1 MRRSATTFGRLGLV
15 QRWQGLEDVP
25 ADQPPSVVAIGVFDG
40 VHYGHRTVVGKAV
53 AHAHEL
59 GAPCVVISFDPHPS
73 EVVRPGTH
81 PPLLST
87 IDHRC
92 ALLAELGVDA
102 VCVLPFTLELAAM
115 SPEEFVDH
123 VLVERFRALAVV
135 VGENFRFGH
144 RAAGDSETLA
154 DLGAARGFAVDAE
167 PLLAGQGGV
176 WSSTY
181 VRGLVRAG
189 DVASA
194 AYSLGRP
201 HRVEGTVVHGDHRG
215 RDLGYPTANL
225 ATTPH
230 CAVPADGVYAARL
243 IRAPYT
249 AHAVTYP
256 AAVSIGT
263 NPTFDGSERRVEAH
277 VIGDPGP
284 EHPDL
289 DLYGAHVALDFVG
302 RIRGQERFD
311 SVAALVE
318 RMALDVQAARRLLAP
333 PAS

>member
-1 MRRSATTFGRLGLV
+1 MP
-15 QRWQGLEDVP
+15 D
-25 ADQPPSVVAIGVFDG
+25 DQPRSVVAIGVFDG
-40 VHYGHRTVVGKAV
+40 VHYGHRAVVGRGV
-53 AHAHEL
+53 AHAHRL
-59 GAPCVVISFDPHPS
+59 GAPLTVVTFDPHPD

-81 PPLLST
+81 PALLST

-102 VCVLPFTLELAAM
+102 VCILPFTRELAAL
-115 SPEEFVDH
+115 SPEEFVDQ
-123 VLVERFRALAVV
+123 VLVSRFHALAVA

-144 RAAGDSETLA
+144 RAAGDPETLA
-154 DLGAARGFAVDAE
+154 ELGVARDFIVDAE
-167 PLLAGQGGV
+167 PLIAGEGGV

-215 RDLGYPTANL
+215 RELGFPTANL

-230 CAVPADGVYAARL
+230 SAVPADGVYAAHL
-243 IRAPYT
+243 VVAPYT
-249 AHAVTYP
+249 EHAARHP

-263 NPTFDGSERRVEAH
+263 NPTFDGVERRVEAH
-277 VIGDPGP
+277 VTDLHGSQ
-284 EHPDL
+284 DL
-289 DLYGAHVALDFVG
+289 DLYGAHVALDFVE
-302 RIRGQERFD
+302 RIRGQIRFGGAD
-311 SVAALVE
+311 ALTELVE
-318 RMALDVQAARRLLAP
+318 QMSLDVETARRLLTTAP
-333 PAS
+333 

>member
-1 MRRSATTFGRLGLV
+1 
-15 QRWQGLEDVP
+15 VP
-25 ADQPPSVVAIGVFDG
+25 DDQPRSVVAIGVFDG
-40 VHYGHRTVVGKAV
+40 VHYGHRAVVGRGV
-53 AHAHEL
+53 AHAHRL
-59 GAPCVVISFDPHPS
+59 GAPLTVVTFDPHPD

-81 PPLLST
+81 PALLST

-102 VCVLPFTLELAAM
+102 VCILPFTRELAAL
-115 SPEEFVDH
+115 SPEEFVDQ
-123 VLVERFRALAVV
+123 VLVSRFHALAVA

-144 RAAGDSETLA
+144 RAAGDPETLA
-154 DLGAARGFAVDAE
+154 ELGVARDFIVDAE
-167 PLLAGQGGV
+167 PLIAGEGGV

-215 RDLGYPTANL
+215 RELGFPTANL

-230 CAVPADGVYAARL
+230 SAVPADGVYAAHL
-243 IRAPYT
+243 VVAPYT
-249 AHAVTYP
+249 EHAARHP

-263 NPTFDGSERRVEAH
+263 NPTFDGVERRVEAH
-277 VIGDPGP
+277 VTDLHGSQ
-284 EHPDL
+284 DL
-289 DLYGAHVALDFVG
+289 DLYGAHVALDFVE
-302 RIRGQERFD
+302 RIRGQIRFGGAD
-311 SVAALVE
+311 ALTELVE
-318 RMALDVQAARRLLAP
+318 QMSLDVETARRLLTTAP
-333 PAS
+333 